1 MNVDMNVD
9 MDVHKAANLI
19 ESILYLENQALGL
32 PELTRKTGLNR
43 KIVLAAIEIIRKEY
57 DSEMH
62 GLELI
67 QIGGDYTLTPKK
79 ALLEHLKPLYGK
91 KYQGRLSKAALE
103 TMAIIAYSQPITRAE
118 IESIRGISAD
128 SMIRLL
134 LSKGLIK
141 EVGKKDSPGRPIQ
154 FGTTKEFLK
163 YFRLSS
169 IADLPKLEDREHDR
183 FELNG

>member
-1 MNVDMNVD
+1 MEAFTEAY
-9 MDVHKAANLI
+9 KAANLI

-32 PELTRKTGLNR
+32 PQLIRKTGLTH
-43 KIVLAAIEIIRKEY
+43 KIVSAAIEIIRKEY
-57 DSEMH
+57 DSEIH

-67 QIGGDYTLTPKK
+67 QIGDDYTFAPKQ
-79 ALLEHLKPLYGK
+79 ALWEHLKPLYGK
-91 KYQGRLSKAALE
+91 KHQGRLSKAALV

-118 IESIRGISAD
+118 IESIRGVAAD
-128 SMIRLL
+128 GMIRLL

-163 YFRLSS
+163 YFRLGS
-169 IADLPKLEDREHDR
+169 IADLPRLEDREQDR
-183 FELNG
+183 FESNG